1 MLNFLYHG
9 FRGPCW
15 AYDAMSVSKKI
26 LIAGA
31 GASGLVAAL
40 CAARAGARVTVS
52 ESGKSAG
59 RKIMASG
66 NGRCNLSNTAV
77 SEKRYHGA
85 TQLAARLLRDFGWPQ
100 AGDFFSG
107 LGVSFIEEEEGKVFT
122 SCGRS
127 RAVLD
132 ALLLAVAEAG
142 GTLLTD
148 SPLLSVKREQGGLRC
163 RFGTREELFDSV
175 VLACGSCAYP
185 QLGGGSSGYELAR
198 SLGHTVSV
206 LTPAQVPLCV
216 KEKGIKRLKGI
227 RAQGRL
233 KALQGGREIASASGE
248 ILFTDYGISGPCT
261 LDLSRDAV
269 RAIAAG
275 PVMLS
280 MDLSNFSGSASEFFS
295 ARAKTFP
302 ARKLKEF
309 LSGLFHE
316 SIINLICDRSG
327 SLAEKE
333 AGKLSPAD
341 MALLAELI
349 CGWKLEL
356 SGPLSWREAMVCA
369 GGVLAEEVNETTLES
384 LKTPGVYLCG
394 ELLDVDGD
402 CGGFNLHFAWASGR
416 LAGNSAARV

>member
-1 MLNFLYHG
+1 M
-9 FRGPCW
+9 P
-15 AYDAMSVSKKI
+15 VSKKI

-40 CAARAGARVTVS
+40 CAARAGAQVTVV

-66 NGRCNLSNTAV
+66 NGRCNLSNAAV
-77 SEKRYHGA
+77 SEKRYHGG
-85 TQLAARLLRDFGWPQ
+85 TRLAARLLPDFGWPQ
-100 AGDFFSG
+100 AADFFSG
-107 LGVSFIEEEEGKVFT
+107 LGVSFVEEEGGKIFT
-122 SCGRS
+122 ACGRS

-132 ALLLAVAEAG
+132 ALLLAVSEAG

-148 SPLLSVKREQGGLRC
+148 SPLLSVRREHSGLRC
-163 RFGTREELFDSV
+163 RFGTREAIFDSV

-198 SLGHTVSV
+198 SLGHTVST

-216 KEKGIKRLKGI
+216 KEKGLKRLKGI
-227 RAQGRL
+227 RAKGQL
-233 KALQGGREIASASGE
+233 KALQGGREIVSAGGE
-248 ILFTDYGISGPCT
+248 ILFTDYGLSGPCA

-269 RAIAAG
+269 RALADG

-280 MDLSNFSGSASEFFS
+280 MDLANFPGPPIEFFS

-302 ARKLKEF
+302 ARKLKGF

-316 SIINLICDRSG
+316 SVINLICDRCG
-327 SLAEKE
+327 SMAEKE

-341 MALLAELI
+341 IAVLAEVI
-349 CGWKLEL
+349 CDWKLEL

-369 GGVLAEEVNETTLES
+369 GGVLVKEVNETTLES

-416 LAGNSAARV
+416 LAGNSAACG